1 MITEIFIRIHRPS
14 PPSSSSSSPRSS
26 LHAILLEL
34 VRPYEG
40 AVTFHLFMTPYFFG
54 FRWYPVLGD
63 AHTFQT
69 SILPLPIETLAPLSA
84 ATAPDSQIDGVLHML
99 LHLHYILGQTVRN
112 GKELILFGVLS
123 PSSVDRF

>member
-1 MITEIFIRIHRPS
+1 MTNTSRGVLRNRGNTS
-14 PPSSSSSSPRSS
+14 PLTSSNY
-26 LHAILLEL
+26 AN
-34 VRPYEG
+34 
-40 AVTFHLFMTPYFFG
+40 T
-54 FRWYPVLGD
+54 WYPVLGD

-69 SILPLPIETLAPLSA
+69 TLAPLSA

>member
-69 SILPLPIETLAPLSA
+69 TLAPLSA